1 MIEIQHNTMKKMAN
15 NYCCL
20 LCNCDIYVKK
30 NPVDTIDLAKK
41 HLESTQHKVKY
52 LVMMR
57 CSNEYQVFFQIT

>member
-52 LVMMR
+52 LVMMK
-57 CSNEYQVFFQIT
+57 CSNEHQVFLK

>member
-1 MIEIQHNTMKKMAN
+1 MKKMAN

-52 LVMMR
+52 LVMMK
-57 CSNEYQVFFQIT
+57 CSNENQVF